1 MGLAGLTGH
10 VECAKTQ
17 RFCKMTDLTALTGLT
32 GLTGHAE
39 VDFGVREMYKNPTLL
54 TTLTGLTGLTGLTVL
69 TDRSRAVS
77 RKSDV
82 PECSKTQH
90 F

>member
-17 RFCKMTDLTALTGLT
+17 RFCKMTDLTGLT

-39 VDFGVREMYKNPTLL
+39 VDFGVREMYKNPTLW
-54 TTLTGLTGLTGLTVL
+54 TTLTGLTGLTGFGEPCGWVNAN
-69 TDRSRAVS
+69 SRGTTF
-77 RKSDV
+77 DD
-82 PECSKTQH
+82 
-90 F
+90 FDGFDGFDG

>member
-17 RFCKMTDLTALTGLT
+17 RFCKMTDLTGLT
-32 GLTGHAE
+32 GLTGHVE

-82 PECSKTQH
+82 PECSKTQN
-90 F
+90 FGRL